1 MQTQLNK
8 YTIEE
13 LADRSQDFETLI
25 DLLVEFTSIPHRL
38 RNLPSERAKLAKLSH
53 EIHEIVRVNRKPYQN
68 NVTQQELFSL

>member
-1 MQTQLNK
+1 MQTQFDK

-13 LADRSQDFETLI
+13 LCDRSQDFETLI

-68 NVTQQELFSL
+68 NVTQQLLFEL